1 VRVNEFEQ
9 RVLDVVRDLQPAQV
23 VSYGWV
29 ASECGRPRAARAVG
43 AVLGGL
49 ADDSVPWW
57 RVVQSNGRI
66 VSPRPDVQRARL
78 VADGVVVRGDRVVE
92 PPVQRP

>member
-1 VRVNEFEQ
+1 VNEFEQ
-9 RVLDVVRDLQPAQV
+9 RVLEVVAGLQRGQV

-29 ASECGRPRAARAVG
+29 ACEAGRPRAARAVG
-43 AVLGGL
+43 MVLGGL
-49 ADDSVPWW
+49 TDDTLPWW

-66 VSPRPDVQRARL
+66 VSPRPQVQRSRL
-78 VADGVVVRGDRVVE
+78 LGEDVVVRGDRVIE